1 MKKSDADRII
11 ENYVKK
17 LFGFAVSKLSNYSEA
32 EELAED
38 IVLTVYESLLLR
50 DNIENVN
57 GYIYK
62 IACNVYAR
70 YIDGKHKY
78 QYVDNIDFLPD
89 GGSVEK
95 EITDSEEAG
104 LLRRE
109 ITYLSEMQRKIVIM
123 HYFHDKKIK
132 EIADTLNL
140 SEGTVKWYLACS
152 RKELSIGMENIRTT
166 GELGIQ
172 PIRFCSMGH
181 SGRSGALGD
190 TEDFLKNSLT
200 QNIAYCA
207 YHEPKTVNEIAEE
220 LGVNPIFIRD
230 EVEYLEE
237 YGFMDKLANNK
248 YRTNILIHQPS
259 AEKDAAEA
267 SLRAKYSEIFTKE
280 YFAPILSEIKEYP
293 DWLRIPDND
302 INLLKWSLVPF
313 MANNLR
319 TAEITDKEFS
329 VKRKDGGDYV
339 ATASLERNSDMQYN
353 ENSNIYNYNG
363 DMWRDNYYS
372 PDFSQEN
379 ISLRWKSWQLNTGW
393 DSRPM
398 DWRDNLCDDFEKL
411 YYYLRG
417 ELEYN
422 ELNISAYQRLL
433 DKGYLIKKEGDFKV
447 NIILSD
453 STEKW
458 YDYIKPANERLTELS
473 KEFAKQK
480 NEIDLQDQPQFI
492 HKMIKYYNQNAA
504 CTLHTRVMKQLLDMG
519 VLKEPNEEQKKGLC
533 TVMFLGN

>member
-78 QYVDNIDFLPD
+78 QYVDNINFLSD
-89 GGSVEK
+89 GSCVEK
-95 EITDSEEAG
+95 EIADSEEAG

-172 PIRFCSMGH
+172 PIRFCNMGH
-181 SGRSGALGD
+181 SGHSGALGD
-190 TEDFLKNSLT
+190 TADFLKNSLT

-220 LGVNPIFIRD
+220 LGVNPIFIGD

-267 SLRAKYSEIFTKE
+267 SLREKYSEIFTKE

-313 MANNLR
+313 MAEKLR

-339 ATASLERNSDMQYN
+339 ATATLERNSDMQYN

-363 DMWRDNYYS
+363 DMWRDNYYA

-379 ISLRWKSWQLNTGW
+379 ISLRWKSWQLNTSW

-398 DWRDNLCDDFEKL
+398 DWRNNLCDDFEKL

-458 YDYIKPANERLTELS
+458 YDYIKPANERLIELS

-533 TVMFLGN
+533 TVMFLGK